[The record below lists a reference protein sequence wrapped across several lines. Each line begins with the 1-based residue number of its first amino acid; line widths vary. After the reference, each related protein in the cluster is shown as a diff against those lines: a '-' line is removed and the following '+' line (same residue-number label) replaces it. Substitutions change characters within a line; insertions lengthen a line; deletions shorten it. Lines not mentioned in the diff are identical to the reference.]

1 MAKNDN
7 LNDFLLDLADVIR
20 TKTGTTELIN
30 PQDFSTMVSEI
41 RSVIEKPV
49 QYVVAPSGH
58 TLIPDLLSVAT
69 YIKIIT
75 DSGVIIGPPMYVS
88 DMLEN
93 MSYKYLAFEI
103 DFNRIIV
110 ENLAETS
117 IESLIE
123 MDNAITT
130 ITKDVFDSIGTSIVF
145 SFVDLGLP
153 SGTFWA
159 DKNIGATKIE
169 EKGLFYH
176 WGGRYGTKSESF
188 YNLNDPLYN
197 NTTKRF
203 TRYNPEDGL
212 SVLQSGDDAVY
223 LKDSICQLP
232 SPEDYQELFDNTT
245 ITSENVN
252 GVVGLKFTSNINGKS
267 IFFPNCGYA
276 WNHNNLNTDC
286 SYLWTNKCNP
296 DSPNYQN
303 AYNVLLRYKNLSAE
317 LNMNND
323 RKRGCCIRP
332 IQRIKTE

>member
-1 MAKNDN
+1 
-7 LNDFLLDLADVIR
+7 
-20 TKTGTTELIN
+20 
-30 PQDFSTMVSEI
+30 
-41 RSVIEKPV
+41 
-49 QYVVAPSGH
+49 
-58 TLIPDLLSVAT
+58 
-69 YIKIIT
+69 
-75 DSGVIIGPPMYVS
+75 
-88 DMLEN
+88 MLEN

-103 DFNRIIV
+103 DLNRSVV
-110 ENLAETS
+110 ENLTETS

-123 MDNAITT
+123 MDTAIIT
-130 ITKDVFDSIGTSIVF
+130 ITKDIFDSIGTSIVF

-176 WGGRYGTKSESF
+176 WGGWYGTKSESF
-188 YNLNDPLYN
+188 YNLNDTLYN

-252 GVVGLKFTSNINGKS
+252 GVAGLKFTSNINGKS

-276 WNHNNLNTDC
+276 WNYNNLDTDY

-296 DSPNYQN
+296 DSPNYQR
-303 AYNVLLRYKNLSAE
+303 AYSVLLRYKNLSAE
-317 LNMNND
+317 LNMNDD
-323 RKRGCCIRP
+323 RKKKVVVLDRFNV
-332 IQRIKTE
+332 